1 MNIEERIARLEGFMN
16 KFEEERIRSEERTRV
31 EIELAEARLKKMR
44 RMWEFFK
51 VVLSPI
57 IAAVVTAIVMQYI
70 QKRKSEYAKA
80 ARGLRPGG
88 FFIGIH
94 QQGGLWETF

>member
-1 MNIEERIARLEGFMN
+1 MNTEERIARLEGFMN
-16 KFEEERIRSEERTRV
+16 KFEEERIRSEERTRI

-57 IAAVVTAIVMQYI
+57 IAAVVTAHAVHTKMKIRI
-70 QKRKSEYAKA
+70 RKSRSEANRA
-80 ARGLRPGG
+80 AFL
-88 FFIGIH
+88 
-94 QQGGLWETF
+94 

>member
-1 MNIEERIARLEGFMN
+1 MNTEERIARLEGFMN
-16 KFEEERIRSEERTRV
+16 KFEEERIRSEERTRI

-57 IAAVVTAIVMQYI
+57 IAAVVTAMVMQYI
-70 QKRKSEYAKA
+70 QK
-80 ARGLRPGG
+80 
-88 FFIGIH
+88 
-94 QQGGLWETF
+94 

>member
-1 MNIEERIARLEGFMN
+1 MNIEERIARLEGFMH

-70 QKRKSEYAKA
+70 QK
-80 ARGLRPGG
+80 
-88 FFIGIH
+88 
-94 QQGGLWETF
+94 

>member
-1 MNIEERIARLEGFMN
+1 M
-16 KFEEERIRSEERTRV
+16 ERIRSEERTRI

-70 QKRKSEYAKA
+70 QK
-80 ARGLRPGG
+80 
-88 FFIGIH
+88 
-94 QQGGLWETF
+94 

>member
-16 KFEEERIRSEERTRV
+16 KFEEERIRSEERTRI

-70 QKRKSEYAKA
+70 QKMKIRIRKSRSEANRA
-80 ARGLRPGG
+80 AFL
-88 FFIGIH
+88 
-94 QQGGLWETF
+94 

>member
-1 MNIEERIARLEGFMN
+1 MNTEERIARLEGFMN
-16 KFEEERIRSEERTRV
+16 KSEEERIRREERTR
-31 EIELAEARLKKMR
+31 IESEHAEERLKKMR

-70 QKRKSEYAKA
+70 QK
-80 ARGLRPGG
+80 
-88 FFIGIH
+88 
-94 QQGGLWETF
+94 

>member
-1 MNIEERIARLEGFMN
+1 MNTEERTARLESFMN
-16 KFEEERIRSEERTRV
+16 KFEEERIRGEERTRI

-44 RMWEFFK
+44 RMWEVFQ

-70 QKRKSEYAKA
+70 QK
-80 ARGLRPGG
+80 
-88 FFIGIH
+88 
-94 QQGGLWETF
+94 

>member
-1 MNIEERIARLEGFMN
+1 
-16 KFEEERIRSEERTRV
+16 
-31 EIELAEARLKKMR
+31 MR

-70 QKRKSEYAKA
+70 QK
-80 ARGLRPGG
+80 
-88 FFIGIH
+88 
-94 QQGGLWETF
+94 

>member
-51 VVLSPI
+51 VV

-70 QKRKSEYAKA
+70 QK
-80 ARGLRPGG
+80 
-88 FFIGIH
+88 
-94 QQGGLWETF
+94 